1 MKINDENGR
10 FLLSFVIPLHNEEA
24 CIDALHHAITTTYTN
39 IQSKCQLEIVFIND
53 GSKDNTLEK
62 VCSTFG
68 NTGKDISWTLLDLSR
83 NFGKEA
89 ALTAGLN
96 EVKGDAV
103 VPLDADLQ
111 DPIELIPEMI
121 DLWESGYDVV
131 LAKRIDRRTDSL
143 MKRWTSI
150 AYYKL
155 HNKLSKPGIP
165 ENVGDFRLISSD
177 VVKAINSFDETQRF
191 MKGLLSWV
199 GFRVCEIE
207 FSRPPRSFG
216 KSKFTGA
223 KLFELASQG
232 ITSFTIVP
240 LRLASVL
247 GLTTFIMTV
256 AYSTFLIARK
266 VLLDIDVPGY
276 TSIMVAILLLGGFQ
290 LAAIGLLGEYVG
302 RTYLETKRR
311 PVYLVRQKFGT
322 HYGA

>member
-1 MKINDENGR
+1 MNINDENGR

-24 CIDALHHAITTTYTN
+24 CIDALHHAITTTYSN

-199 GFRVCEIE
+199 GFRV
-207 FSRPPRSFG
+207 
-216 KSKFTGA
+216 
-223 KLFELASQG
+223 
-232 ITSFTIVP
+232 
-240 LRLASVL
+240 
-247 GLTTFIMTV
+247 
-256 AYSTFLIARK
+256 
-266 VLLDIDVPGY
+266 
-276 TSIMVAILLLGGFQ
+276 
-290 LAAIGLLGEYVG
+290 
-302 RTYLETKRR
+302 
-311 PVYLVRQKFGT
+311 
-322 HYGA
+322 